1 VNDTRV
7 TFSHKRLAQMSLIGE
22 EEEESDE
29 LASIAI
35 ETHELRAEK
44 IRLEEVLEARR
55 EFVNRDIAEAKAK
68 VAAARA
74 ELFDLDLTQL
84 TQRRIPEKRFVPRNR
99 SRFDPVK
106 SDLEM
111 DIAAAQE
118 MLDQLK
124 AQLEQQ
130 ESYQQAEISRLMNKV
145 KRKKADL
152 DAINAEAERIDGELE
167 AKIDSIRWTRSQI
180 RSIEEDTRAVVA
192 ETASKERTFRKVAR
206 DADAIVHRVYRTK
219 SKHV

>member
-1 VNDTRV
+1 
-7 TFSHKRLAQMSLIGE
+7 MSLIG

-35 ETHELRAEK
+35 ETHQLRAEK

-55 EFVNRDIAEAKAK
+55 EMADRDIAQAKAK
-68 VAAARA
+68 VAAART

-84 TQRRIPEKRFVPRNR
+84 TQRRMPEKTFIPRNR
-99 SRFDPVK
+99 PRFDPMK
-106 SDLEM
+106 SDLES

-118 MLDQLK
+118 MLSQLK
-124 AQLEQQ
+124 AQFKQQ
-130 ESYQQAEISRLMNKV
+130 ESDQQAEITRLMNKV
-145 KRKKADL
+145 KRTKANL
-152 DAINAEAERIDGELE
+152 DGINAEADRIDRELE
-167 AKIDSIRWTRSQI
+167 EKIESIRWMQSQI
-180 RSIEEDTRAVVA
+180 RRMEEDTRAAVA
-192 ETASKERTFRKVAR
+192 ETESKERKFRKVAR